1 MLNVLAAPQAL
12 EDAGQLFTVVRW
24 HDQRDRLSDDL
35 LGQVWDTTTGR
46 ELRRFDIH
54 AAIPGASANRRPLT
68 SQYSIG
74 KPLALSS
81 DGKRFAVVGADGH
94 IHLLDLTSGKYLK
107 KVGDPSST
115 APVIVRLH
123 PLTPEKTENV
133 AFALNGLIDEQNVY
147 WVRVRLPVLPN
158 GTTGWIPAEP
168 TSSALKRDSRKSPWR
183 YGWRTTPH
191 RYCASSRTASA
202 MPRQWRWNRFG
213 G

>member
-1 MLNVLAAPQAL
+1 MAEPVMPRTVAMSRFVLAVSAFLLPLTAAFTEPPKLDLSGDPVPAGAIARLGSTRWRVGNGVHALRFQADGTL
-12 EDAGQLFTVVRW
+12 LTI
-24 HDQRDRLSDDL
+24 SDDL

-115 APVIVRLH
+115 APVLGLSSDGSRL
-123 PLTPEKTENV
+123 
-133 AFALNGLIDEQNVY
+133 
-147 WVRVRLPVLPN
+147 
-158 GTTGWIPAEP
+158 AEM
-168 TSSALKRDSRKSPWR
+168 T
-183 YGWRTTPH
+183 
-191 RYCASSRTASA
+191 
-202 MPRQWRWNRFG
+202 
-213 G
+213 